1 MAIGNTVSVSTT
13 SYVVADPN
21 YKITATVYATEKSV
35 SKSLGALFLT
45 ASVVSRMTVRIVPSL
60 GLETAA

>member
-35 SKSLGALFLT
+35 SKST
-45 ASVVSRMTVRIVPSL
+45 NSSV
-60 GLETAA
+60 A